1 MSPLFYHFVSIFI
14 CFLFVDEMSTRE
26 LQNNWETSQ
35 DTSQW
40 KEILTTKHNISLDL
54 KYGTKDNF
62 MNQRFYPCQRCY
74 LKKEVA
80 DAIIHAN
87 NDLFEMGYKL
97 KLFDC
102 YRPLSVQKAMWK
114 HTPNASYVTPAWKG
128 SMHNRG
134 LAIDLTLTDL
144 NDNEIYMG
152 TEYDDFSPKAHIDN
166 FSHPQAVLEAR
177 KTLKNVMKKHGLN
190 GIRTE
195 WWHYSLREKS
205 VVKAYNWIWNCP

>member
-1 MSPLFYHFVSIFI
+1 MPLLYYP
-14 CFLFVDEMSTRE
+14 FLALLFSFFFVDEMSTQE
-26 LQNNWETSQ
+26 SQNNWINYQ

-40 KEILTTKHNISLDL
+40 KEIITTKHDITLDL
-54 KYGTKDNF
+54 KYGTIDNF

-74 LKKEVA
+74 LKKDVA
-80 DAIIHAN
+80 YAVILAN
-87 NDLFEMGYKL
+87 KDLYEMGYKL

-114 HTPNASYVTPAWKG
+114 HTPNASYVAPPWKG

-144 NDNEIYMG
+144 KGNEINMG
-152 TEYDDFSPKAHIDN
+152 TEYDDFSPKAHTDN
-166 FSHPQAVLEAR
+166 FSHPKAVLEAR
-177 KTLKNVMKKHGLN
+177 QLLKKVMKKHGLQ

-205 VVKAYNWIWNCP
+205 EVRAYNWIWSCP